1 MKISA
6 MPTTKRLSLPFNG
19 RVCFKCVW
27 WILVSFT
34 YWPSCGHLHITKWK
48 NWALRYQAPRD
59 TRKIN
64 DTWSLNPK
72 VFKTFFVLQFFFT
85 KIMSDFISPKSN
97 PLSCTGYKTSCNC
110 LCPLPHHCNA
120 KTFSLFSDNE
130 VSKIYTV
137 FQHFGVK
144 DHWALEMNNSKI
156 AYIFSQ
162 QLSVDIN
169 FILT

>member
-72 VFKTFFVLQFFFT
+72 VFKTFFVLQFFFLPKLCRILFHLNLTPFHAQAT
-85 KIMSDFISPKSN
+85 KH
-97 PLSCTGYKTSCNC
+97 LVTVYA
-110 LCPLPHHCNA
+110 LCPIVATPKHFPFFQTMKFRKSTPYFSTSGS
-120 KTFSLFSDNE
+120 KTTE
-130 VSKIYTV
+130 I
-137 FQHFGVK
+137 
-144 DHWALEMNNSKI
+144 
-156 AYIFSQ
+156 
-162 QLSVDIN
+162 
-169 FILT
+169 